1 MNERVKRLSEEIRQ
15 LTPEERIELLDEVL
29 GEGESPLDG
38 ELDEALHADIE
49 RRIASYDRG
58 EVATRDAREALR
70 KFKKQ

>member
-15 LTPEERIELLDEVL
+15 LTPEERAELLEEVL
-29 GEGESPLDG
+29 GDGDSALDG
-38 ELDEALHADIE
+38 GPDEALHAEIE

-58 EVATRDAREALR
+58 EVATRDAREVLR